1 MQPLLINATLRYLEQ
16 RDGGQGDYLE
26 GKGLIGA
33 WALTY
38 VGLAVREQSPYL
50 LGEEEAQVL
59 TFPAGFHIHLSV
71 SELSIRHKIARGPHD
86 HGLPSDSAD
95 NLGRVR

>member
-16 RDGGQGDYLE
+16 RDRRQEDYFV

-38 VGLAVREQSPYL
+38 LGLAVREQC
-50 LGEEEAQVL
+50 
-59 TFPAGFHIHLSV
+59 
-71 SELSIRHKIARGPHD
+71 PH
-86 HGLPSDSAD
+86 
-95 NLGRVR
+95 